1 MTNTTSTVATRTTR
15 KADQQEAVQVALT
28 GLVKGRLDKR
38 EFSTGSKGFFGQ
50 DKIEVGGRRY
60 QAQAQAV
67 LIGSKNNP
75 KMRVMATDDQVK
87 AAVIAGLI
95 DKGVRAREFSSGKSG
110 FRAQGK
116 VQVGDETYQA
126 SVQAVLLAK

>member
-1 MTNTTSTVATRTTR
+1 MANTTPAAITRTTR

-28 GLVKGRLDKR
+28 GLVKGHLSKR

-50 DKIEVGGRRY
+50 DKIEAGGKRY

-67 LIGSKNNP
+67 LIGSKGNP
-75 KMRVMATDDQVK
+75 RVRVMATDDQVK
-87 AAVIAGLI
+87 TAIIAGLI
-95 DKGVRAREFSSGKSG
+95 DKGVSAREFSSGKSG
-110 FRAQGK
+110 FRTQGK

>member
-1 MTNTTSTVATRTTR
+1 MPNTTPAATTRTTR

-28 GLVKGRLDKR
+28 GLVKGRLSKR

-50 DKIEVGGRRY
+50 DKIEAGGKRY

-67 LIGSKNNP
+67 LIGSKDNP
-75 KMRVMATDDQVK
+75 KMRAMATDDQVK
-87 AAVIAGLI
+87 AAIIASLI
-95 DKGVRAREFSSGKSG
+95 DKGVPAKEFISGKSG

>member
-28 GLVKGRLDKR
+28 GLVKGRLAKR

-50 DKIEVGGRRY
+50 DKIEVAGKRY
-60 QAQAQAV
+60 QAQVQAV
-67 LIGSKNNP
+67 LIGSKGNP
-75 KMRVMATDDQVK
+75 KMRAMATDDQVK
-87 AAVIAGLI
+87 AALIAGLI
-95 DKGVRAREFSSGKSG
+95 DKGVPARDFSSGKSG

-116 VQVGDETYQA
+116 IQVGDETYQA

>member
-1 MTNTTSTVATRTTR
+1 MSNTTPAVANRTTR
-15 KADQQEAVQVALT
+15 KADQQEAVQIALA
-28 GLVKGRLDKR
+28 GLVKGRLGKR

-50 DKIEVGGRRY
+50 DKIEAGGRRY

-67 LIGSKNNP
+67 LIGSKGNP
-75 KMRVMATDDQVK
+75 KMRAMATDDQVK
-87 AAVIAGLI
+87 AAIIASLI
-95 DKGVRAREFSSGKSG
+95 DKGVPAREFSSGKSG

-126 SVQAVLLAK
+126 SVQAFLLEK

>member
-1 MTNTTSTVATRTTR
+1 MPNTTPAAATRTTR

-28 GLVKGRLDKR
+28 GLVKGRLSKR

-50 DKIEVGGRRY
+50 DKIEAGGKRY

-67 LIGSKNNP
+67 LIGSKDNP
-75 KMRVMATDDQVK
+75 KMRAMATDDQMK
-87 AAVIAGLI
+87 AAITAGLI
-95 DKGVRAREFSSGKSG
+95 DKGVPAREFASGKSG

-116 VQVGDETYQA
+116 IQVGDETYQA

>member
-15 KADQQEAVQVALT
+15 KADQQEAVQIALT
-28 GLVKGRLDKR
+28 GLVKGRLGKR
-38 EFSTGSKGFFGQ
+38 EFSTGSQGFYGQ
-50 DKIEVGGRRY
+50 DKIEAGGRRF

-75 KMRVMATDDQVK
+75 KMRAMATDDQVK

-95 DKGVRAREFSSGKSG
+95 DKGVPAREFSSGKSG